1 MRISWRLLVRI
12 RLQCL
17 GFLIGQYARR
27 RFDGRRET
35 GKDLG
40 VDALGIVVD
49 GEGLALGQEVNVETP
64 LADVCGRCWVRTS
77 DLLLV
82 SSASTITLRTG
93 MSVIQPF
100 AAFLPAP
107 NTCCV
112 RCVPNRTVPVA
123 VRLCVHPSSSNSTVY
138 HYPSARSV
146 VAEHCTGLRILHKKA
161 IPPSLACLRI
171 AGCCIWVRVKPCQ
184 HTVD

>member
-82 SSASTITLRTG
+82 S
-93 MSVIQPF
+93 
-100 AAFLPAP
+100 
-107 NTCCV
+107 
-112 RCVPNRTVPVA
+112 
-123 VRLCVHPSSSNSTVY
+123 
-138 HYPSARSV
+138 
-146 VAEHCTGLRILHKKA
+146 
-161 IPPSLACLRI
+161 
-171 AGCCIWVRVKPCQ
+171 
-184 HTVD
+184 

>member
-1 MRISWRLLVRI
+1 MGRRFFSERSMRISWRLLVRI

-82 SSASTITLRTG
+82 REAL
-93 MSVIQPF
+93 
-100 AAFLPAP
+100 
-107 NTCCV
+107 
-112 RCVPNRTVPVA
+112 
-123 VRLCVHPSSSNSTVY
+123 
-138 HYPSARSV
+138 YP
-146 VAEHCTGLRILHKKA
+146 
-161 IPPSLACLRI
+161 
-171 AGCCIWVRVKPCQ
+171 
-184 HTVD
+184 